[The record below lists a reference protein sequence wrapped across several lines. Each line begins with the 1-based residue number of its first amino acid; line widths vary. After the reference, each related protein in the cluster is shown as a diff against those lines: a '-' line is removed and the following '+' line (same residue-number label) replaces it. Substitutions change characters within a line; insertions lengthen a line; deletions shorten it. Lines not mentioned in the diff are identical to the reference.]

1 MAVEITPLGF
11 QKPDGYELV
20 RNGDNAISANA
31 AKSQE
36 LHASAQG
43 RLGAIESKN
52 SEQDGRLN
60 SVESK
65 NATQDARLANLDN
78 AAGFTGDPLSL
89 NDAAFAETLTNG
101 TATSAA
107 LDVRLTARV
116 PPIVAAAIATD
127 PTIAASAA
135 TMAQNTAG
143 LIPAWKAS
151 TAYVANQR
159 VIAPNGDVV
168 AAKVNFTSGAS
179 YLATNWNAS
188 TQDGRIGAVEA
199 KNAAQDATLVGEDI
213 IRGKD
218 ARVLRDITDSTYAI
232 PFADKDG
239 YVAGGFRQ
247 DGTFNVEKPSTVL
260 GEVGISARPISAPGW
275 AEVHTDKDG
284 YVSHGVRSDGTFV
297 AYKSASS
304 STLQQANDALG
315 YSRSSKTRV
324 ATLGDSL
331 TAGYD
336 SVTGNW
342 AAGQS
347 WPAQLQ
353 TLVPAGV
360 TIFNRGI
367 AGWTVDEI
375 AIEVGAF
382 PFDVTVVGGTI
393 PATGPVD
400 LTTAQTPGW
409 TGSSNIRSF
418 HGSLAGIPGTIRKN
432 DGNALIFTRTT
443 DGTAKAVSGLQR
455 FTANWDVHRS
465 DTLIIFIGRNDVSN
479 NVIGGEANVV
489 DHVVAGTQ
497 RLVDYLTVDLKQVLL
512 VGTITKTSETSGSAG
527 YNTVTAINAAL
538 AAKYGPRFTDV
549 RRYLIDKA
557 IYDLGITPT
566 TADLAAIA
574 ADTLPPSIMADDT
587 HYNQAT
593 AALLASKV
601 FNPYLQTRGWLT
613 P

>member
-1 MAVEITPLGF
+1 MAITTTPLGF
-11 QKPDGYELV
+11 QKPDGNDPV
-20 RNGDNAISANA
+20 RNGDNVIAANG
-31 AKSQE
+31 AKAEE
-36 LHASAQG
+36 LH
-43 RLGAIESKN
+43 
-52 SEQDGRLN
+52 
-60 SVESK
+60 
-65 NATQDARLANLDN
+65 QDAR
-78 AAGFTGDPLSL
+78 G
-89 NDAAFAETLTNG
+89 
-101 TATSAA
+101 
-107 LDVRLTARV
+107 RLTLIEAKNAQQDTDIANARTNAV
-116 PPIVAAAIATD
+116 ADAKTYADGLAAADRARLGTLE
-127 PTIAASAA
+127 
-135 TMAQNTAG
+135 TAG
-143 LIPAWKAS
+143 YVPAWKTA
-151 TAYVANQR
+151 TAYTAGQR

-168 AAKVNFTSGAS
+168 ASVANHTSTTYVPA
-179 YLATNWNAS
+179 NWTAS

-199 KNAAQDATLVGEDI
+199 KNAAQDATLVGEDL

-218 ARVLRDITDSTYAI
+218 ARVLRDITDSTYSI
-232 PFADKDG
+232 PFADING

-247 DGTFNVEKPSTVL
+247 DGTFNVEKPSTVM
-260 GEVGISARPISAPGW
+260 GETGIAARPISAPGW
-275 AEVHTDKDG
+275 AEVHTDRDG
-284 YVSHGVRSDGTFV
+284 YISCGIRADGTFV
-297 AYKSASS
+297 SYKSASS
-304 STLQQANDALG
+304 SELQQANDALG
-315 YSRSSKTRV
+315 YSRSSKTRI
-324 ATLGDSL
+324 ATMGDSL
-331 TAGYD
+331 TYGWD

-353 TLVPAGV
+353 TLMPAGV

-393 PATGPVD
+393 PAAGPVD
-400 LTTAQTPGW
+400 LTTAQVIGW

-443 DGTAKAVSGLQR
+443 DGTAKAVAGPQR
-455 FTANWDVHRS
+455 FTANWDVNRS
-465 DTLIIFIGRNDVSN
+465 DTLIIFIGRNDVTN
-479 NVIGGEANVV
+479 NVTGGEANVV

-497 RLVDYLTVDLKQVLL
+497 RLVDYLTVDLKQVLF
-512 VGTITKTSETSGSAG
+512 VGTITKTSETSGTAG

-538 AAKYGPRFTDV
+538 AAKFGPRYVDL

-593 AALLASKV
+593 AAVLASKF
-601 FNPYLQTRGWLT
+601 FNPYLQTRGWLA